1 MSSVKK
7 QAVKGTIW
15 TVVGYGGSQALR
27 LGSNLILTRLLVP
40 ELFGLMALVYTFI
53 TGVALF
59 SDIGIRPSIIRSP
72 RWTDR
77 VFLNTAWTLQVIRAC
92 WIWIGCVILAWPV
105 SQFYNDSR
113 LLWLLPVAA
122 FTVFINGFS
131 STSMATLSRK
141 LEIGKI
147 TRLEMTTQIIS
158 LAVTIIWAYIS
169 PTVWALVGGNIVSSL
184 IKTLWSHRLEPE
196 TSNWFAWDKDSI
208 KEIMSFGTW
217 VFVSTMM
224 TFLASQADRLILGR
238 LFTLQLLGIYTVAFT
253 FADLPRQVVHRISQQ
268 VMFPVI
274 SKYADLERSSLR
286 AKILQK
292 RKFLLIGL
300 AVLVTILASFGDL
313 IIETL
318 YDERYQ
324 QAGWMLPILAVGL
337 WPLLLSATI
346 DRALYAIGNP
356 KPVAFGHFL
365 KFFYMITLLPAGY
378 KIFGIPGAITVIAFN
393 DLPSYCAVNY
403 GLWREKL
410 TCISQDLQATILLLG
425 LLFAVCFT
433 RYSLGFGLPIDS
445 LLQSP

>member
-7 QAVKGTIW
+7 QAVEGTIW
-15 TVVGYGGSQALR
+15 TVVGYGGSQVLR

-40 ELFGLMALVYTFI
+40 ELFGLMALVNTFI
-53 TGVALF
+53 MGVALF

-72 RWTDR
+72 RWNDP
-77 VFLNTAWTLQVIRAC
+77 VFLNTAWTLQALRAC
-92 WIWIGCVILAWPV
+92 WIWIGCAILAWPV

-113 LLWLLPVAA
+113 LVWLLPVSAL
-122 FTVFINGFS
+122 TVLVNGLS

-141 LEIGKI
+141 LEIGKL
-147 TRLEMTTQIIS
+147 TRLEFATQIIS
-158 LAVTIIWAYIS
+158 LAVTIVWAYIT
-169 PTVWALVGGNIVSSL
+169 PTVWALIGGNLVSSVV
-184 IKTLWSHRLEPE
+184 KTAWSHRLEPE
-196 TSNWFAWDKDSI
+196 TSNWFAWEKDSV

-238 LFTLQLLGIYTVAFT
+238 LFTLQLLGVYTVAFT
-253 FADLPRQVVHRISQQ
+253 FADLPRQVVKRISQQ

-274 SKYADLERSSLR
+274 SKYADLDRSSLR

-292 RKFLLIGL
+292 RKFLLMGL
-300 AVLVTILASFGDL
+300 ALMVTVLACFGDL
-313 IIETL
+313 IVEIL

-356 KPVAFGHFL
+356 KAVAFGNFL
-365 KFFYMITLLPAGY
+365 KFLYMITLLPVGDEL
-378 KIFGIPGAITVIAFN
+378 FGVVGAITVIAFN
-393 DLPSYCAVNY
+393 DLPSYFAVNY
-403 GLWREKL
+403 GLWQEKL
-410 TCISQDLQATILLLG
+410 TCFRQDLQATILLLG
-425 LLFAVCFT
+425 LLLIVCFG
-433 RYSLGFGLPIDS
+433 RYSLGFGLPIDGAF
-445 LLQSP
+445 